1 MTDLSLDTAVQTA
14 ATIELSERGTKDLQG
29 EVGVA
34 QVQTTQKRGGSDGSG
49 RAKAK
54 SKKNVKSRVN
64 NSSNITCYRCG
75 KNHLASRCTL
85 DRSVKCFSCGKTGH
99 LRKVCRSDKQS
110 SNGVDVL
117 AVEHVQYRDKLL
129 TSLIVN
135 EKRVRFEID
144 SGAAV
149 SSISQSLAKRLF
161 PREKLHK
168 TVLHLISYCKK
179 PIDLLGYLVV
189 RVRCRGKTRELNLYV
204 TTGDREPLLGREWI
218 LQLKDHGDMHQL
230 LGRLQSIHVI
240 EDPSLQSFFREF
252 PGITNPIISKIS
264 NIQARLTL
272 KDNAKPVFVK
282 ARQIPFRLRALVEQE
297 LDRLESEGILEK
309 VDSSEWATPIVPVLK
324 KNGQVRLCGDFSV
337 TINPRL
343 LVDEHPL
350 PTADELFASMAG
362 GTIFSK
368 IDLLQAYLQLEVR
381 PEDQTFLTLSTHKGL
396 YRATR
401 LMYGVASAPAIWQRT
416 IENILKDIPGVVV
429 FLDDIRVAGTDR
441 QDHLNKLRLVFGRL
455 QKFNIRVNMEKS
467 EFFMSQIQYCGYV
480 IDKDGL
486 HKSPEKME
494 AIHNMK
500 RPTNVTE
507 VRSFLGM
514 INYYGRFISNLSSIL
529 HPLNKLLRKDT
540 EFQWTSQC
548 EKSFRDAK
556 KAFISP
562 KCLVHFDPRLPVT
575 LATDAS
581 SYGVGAVLSHIYP
594 DGSERAIQYASQ
606 TLSSTQRNYSQIDKE
621 AYAIIYGVKKFH
633 QYLQGSKF
641 TLITDH
647 RPLTQIFSPTKSLP
661 IYTALRMQH
670 YSLFLQGFNYDIKY
684 RKSELHSNADCL
696 SRLPIPRN
704 ADVQDPVDVFQL
716 STFDTLPITAREVAT
731 ATATDKELSKL
742 LQILKS
748 GKNTEKEKTFYT
760 VNLHEFTL
768 QNNVIFR
775 GHRVVIPRILQKKIL
790 QELHTGHFG
799 VVRMKHLARG
809 YIWWYQIDRD
819 IENLVANC
827 NDCNAFRNDPPKNN
841 SHIWE
846 PCAVAFE
853 RVHADFAGPFLGHYF
868 FILVDAFSKWPEIH
882 IVKDMMSRTTIDLCR
897 QIFAT
902 HGLPKYFVSDNGRT
916 FTSKEFRN
924 FLQVNEITQKLTAPY
939 HPATNGQA
947 ERYVQILKNSLK
959 RMRCNSANVH
969 NCLPRILL
977 QYRTTPHATT
987 GVGRRSC
994 KRAITAASAQT
1005 TVLHTGLETRVVG
1018 VVLSFKPKLVRPVCR
1033 CYRSVQDSNL
1043 DCVRA
1048 DIILQI
1054 YTCF

>member
-1 MTDLSLDTAVQTA
+1 MAKAPITTFTIEPFDTALGLFSRWLMRLEGAFKIFSITEEARVPYLLHYVGAVAFNILSDRLSPQNPQDTGYDELTRILKEFYDPVTLEIAEVYKLHQRKQEEGETAQEYSAALHRIALKCNFGTFIKTAIRNVFVCGLRNRKAQGRLLEMRDLSLHPAVQTA
-14 ATIELSERGTKDLQG
+14 ATIELSERGTKNLQG

-34 QVQTTQKRGGSDGSG
+34 QVQTTQKPGGNDGSG

-75 KNHLASRCTL
+75 KNYLASRCTL

-110 SNGVDVL
+110 SNCVDVL
-117 AVEHVQYRDKLL
+117 AVEYVQYRDKLL

-149 SSISQSLAKRLF
+149 SSISQCLAKRLF
-161 PREKLHK
+161 PKEKLHK

-189 RVRCRGKTRELNLYV
+189 RVKCRGKTRELNLYV

-240 EDPSLQSFFREF
+240 EDPSLQ
-252 PGITNPIISKIS
+252 T
-264 NIQARLTL
+264 RLVL

-282 ARQIPFRLRALVEQE
+282 AWQIPFRLRALVEQE

-324 KNGQVRLCGDFSV
+324 KNG
-337 TINPRL
+337 
-343 LVDEHPL
+343 
-350 PTADELFASMAG
+350 
-362 GTIFSK
+362 
-368 IDLLQAYLQLEVR
+368 QAYLQLEVR

-429 FLDDIRVAGTDR
+429 FLDDIRVAGTNR
-441 QDHLNKLRLVFGRL
+441 QDHLNKLRLVFSRL
-455 QKFNIRVNMEKS
+455 QKYNIRVNMEKS

-486 HKSPEKME
+486 HKAPEKME

-507 VRSFLGM
+507 
-514 INYYGRFISNLSSIL
+514 
-529 HPLNKLLRKDT
+529 
-540 EFQWTSQC
+540 WTSQC
-548 EKSFRDAK
+548 EKSFKDAK

-581 SYGVGAVLSHIYP
+581 SYGVRAVLSHIYP

-606 TLSSTQRNYSQIDKE
+606 TLSSAQRNYSQIDKE

-704 ADVQDPVDVFQL
+704 SDVQDPVDVFQL
-716 STFDTLPITAREVAT
+716 STFDTLPITAQEVAT

-748 GKNTEKEKTFYT
+748 DSTPFSFEEGRRVSCHNYAGNDKWLFGT
-760 VNLHEFTL
+760 VTRRLGTLHYEVQLDDGRTWKRHVNQMRLIGTPTPIKFNDYGLRKAGYSYYKYGLVKARFFEFFFCVPVWDISDFDAVT
-768 QNNVIFR
+768 V
-775 GHRVVIPRILQKKIL
+775 
-790 QELHTGHFG
+790 
-799 VVRMKHLARG
+799 ARG
-809 YIWWYQIDRD
+809 LGDFNFRDSENFETCTYQ
-819 IENLVANC
+819 ET
-827 NDCNAFRNDPPKNN
+827 
-841 SHIWE
+841 
-846 PCAVAFE
+846 AVASQ
-853 RVHADFAGPFLGHYF
+853 R
-868 FILVDAFSKWPEIH
+868 
-882 IVKDMMSRTTIDLCR
+882 LC
-897 QIFAT
+897 
-902 HGLPKYFVSDNGRT
+902 GL
-916 FTSKEFRN
+916 
-924 FLQVNEITQKLTAPY
+924 
-939 HPATNGQA
+939 
-947 ERYVQILKNSLK
+947 
-959 RMRCNSANVH
+959 
-969 NCLPRILL
+969 
-977 QYRTTPHATT
+977 
-987 GVGRRSC
+987 
-994 KRAITAASAQT
+994 
-1005 TVLHTGLETRVVG
+1005 
-1018 VVLSFKPKLVRPVCR
+1018 
-1033 CYRSVQDSNL
+1033 
-1043 DCVRA
+1043 
-1048 DIILQI
+1048 
-1054 YTCF
+1054 